1 MKHLICLISVLLS
14 SYYAFAGL
22 VVNNGLTHIYQV
34 QSGNLIKGKIEI
46 ENSGEKPLDIKI
58 YLQDLA
64 YNASGTT
71 YYTDPSGKD
80 RSNAGWIN
88 LTTNIITINAKE
100 KKNIDYTIQVPTHPL
115 QQGSYWSAIM
125 VEPTSALSPTP
136 KSTSQL
142 SIQSVVR
149 YSIQIITNIQT
160 DDLKPSIQFDSIQ
173 VKNQNNG
180 IRTLHLAISNTGIL
194 YFRPTA
200 IIELYNQNTSEK
212 VGSFSSIPMGILPGN
227 SKTFLIDL
235 SKILPGKYSAVLMA
249 TDGADNAFAVNTLLE
264 IKNE

>member
-1 MKHLICLISVLLS
+1 MMKHLICLISVLLS

-46 ENSGEKPLDIKI
+46 ENSGEKPLDVKI

-100 KKNIDYTIQVPTHPL
+100 KKN
-115 QQGSYWSAIM
+115 
-125 VEPTSALSPTP
+125 
-136 KSTSQL
+136 
-142 SIQSVVR
+142 
-149 YSIQIITNIQT
+149 
-160 DDLKPSIQFDSIQ
+160 
-173 VKNQNNG
+173 
-180 IRTLHLAISNTGIL
+180 
-194 YFRPTA
+194 
-200 IIELYNQNTSEK
+200 
-212 VGSFSSIPMGILPGN
+212 
-227 SKTFLIDL
+227 
-235 SKILPGKYSAVLMA
+235 
-249 TDGADNAFAVNTLLE
+249 
-264 IKNE
+264 